1 MKKFKRILSCIF
13 VLVFLLSTF
22 SGIAVTAASVV
33 YNDGDTAG
41 LPVKPDGV
49 IHRTANRLAWS
60 QSNGKILT
68 GRKGALRVAQG
79 QLMGLTV
86 EASSQRYA
94 YAGFVGGSENQ
105 RAVEMI
111 DMYTSD
117 SLGYWQY
124 RNAKGEYANPRALT
138 MDGKK
143 QVIVG
148 LDGTSEGVQVAFLL
162 PDTETGE
169 MTQTLIAQ
177 VLAQPEDG
185 TQLLCRGLKC
195 IEIGKIRYLYV
206 LTSDGKDTTEAAS
219 ESKANYDR
227 VYRYIV
233 TVNKDTRALTL
244 DTAFGINEAGTKGGG
259 YAVVKVASGLNT
271 EGDSSVAELYGV
283 DVRSDGA
290 VFIGCGNNRTNA
302 VVLSA
307 DGASGLGKLYDNNND
322 AWTPNGPI
330 ALVDDAY
337 LGVMNNKY
345 GGSQWAKGNMNV
357 FNAQDLTQY
366 TKQTYWEQLCWLEP
380 YEKNVCYAMCYVG
393 GNLYYTNVSNGNAT
407 DDYYSAGADQIIVM
421 NIAAKSGKKYS
432 AAMASRIFTNQAGR
446 ASDLKTIWAQSK
458 SNILTTPGQT
468 LKTATGQLEGFA
480 VSPDEQFAFLGF
492 SGGEAENRALEMIS
506 LGTGESLGSFRHQ
519 DAGGAYAV
527 PRAADADGKNHVYV
541 GWDSTSE
548 GIQITRLD
556 YTAEGV
562 MTEGMTFNA
571 SNNTGLL
578 VRDIRYRVLN
588 GIEYLYVLMSDG
600 LEGAD
605 NTRNDRIYRYTIG
618 DNTLTVDKTFGI
630 QGFANPRVLSGRSD
644 NGLTELYAIDVDT
657 DGTVYVTSND
667 GPMAARLTKNGTEYT
682 ALWGSNTDNSKSQG
696 AIAVVDRF
704 VITPINAGAG
714 VKEGMAWDRNIVK
727 DRDTGK
733 SPYNGLWS
741 FTKNSARIKYNAE
754 VMNYYTHMRY
764 VNGTLYIADR
774 GAGEATEAV
783 DVNADKIW
791 KVTYDSPVYNDTVK
805 TIGFQT
811 SDVNTETNT
820 YCTRFVATLDSLE
833 YNGAGFEIS
842 YEYTNAEGV
851 LVKHSYTPEETVCKN
866 AYTGISG
873 MGATLR
879 AQGLGGRYL
888 IAMSV
893 ENIPTSIGEITFS
906 VRAYV
911 LGADGTQI
919 FESETPTTITIK
931 SPAN

>member
-1 MKKFKRILSCIF
+1 MKKLKRILSCIF

-22 SGIAVTAASVV
+22 SGIAVTAADVT

-49 IHRTANRLAWS
+49 IHRTANRLVWS

-169 MTQTLIAQ
+169 MTQTLLTQ

-195 IEIGKIRYLYV
+195 LAIGKTRYLYV
-206 LTSDGKDTTEAAS
+206 LTTDGKDTTEAAS

-233 TVNKDTRALTL
+233 TVSGDTRELKL

-290 VFIGCGNNRTNA
+290 VFIGCGNNRTDA

-307 DGASGLGKLYDNNND
+307 DGASSLGTLYDNND
-322 AWTPNGPI
+322 TWTPNGPI

-337 LGVMNNKY
+337 LGVMNNQY

-357 FNAQDLTQY
+357 FNAKDLTQY

-393 GNLYYTNVSNGNAT
+393 GNLY
-407 DDYYSAGADQIIVM
+407 
-421 NIAAKSGKKYS
+421 
-432 AAMASRIFTNQAGR
+432 
-446 ASDLKTIWAQSK
+446 
-458 SNILTTPGQT
+458 
-468 LKTATGQLEGFA
+468 
-480 VSPDEQFAFLGF
+480 
-492 SGGEAENRALEMIS
+492 
-506 LGTGESLGSFRHQ
+506 
-519 DAGGAYAV
+519 
-527 PRAADADGKNHVYV
+527 
-541 GWDSTSE
+541 
-548 GIQITRLD
+548 
-556 YTAEGV
+556 
-562 MTEGMTFNA
+562 
-571 SNNTGLL
+571 
-578 VRDIRYRVLN
+578 
-588 GIEYLYVLMSDG
+588 
-600 LEGAD
+600 
-605 NTRNDRIYRYTIG
+605 
-618 DNTLTVDKTFGI
+618 
-630 QGFANPRVLSGRSD
+630 
-644 NGLTELYAIDVDT
+644 
-657 DGTVYVTSND
+657 
-667 GPMAARLTKNGTEYT
+667 
-682 ALWGSNTDNSKSQG
+682 
-696 AIAVVDRF
+696 
-704 VITPINAGAG
+704 
-714 VKEGMAWDRNIVK
+714 
-727 DRDTGK
+727 
-733 SPYNGLWS
+733 
-741 FTKNSARIKYNAE
+741 
-754 VMNYYTHMRY
+754 
-764 VNGTLYIADR
+764 
-774 GAGEATEAV
+774 
-783 DVNADKIW
+783 
-791 KVTYDSPVYNDTVK
+791 
-805 TIGFQT
+805 
-811 SDVNTETNT
+811 
-820 YCTRFVATLDSLE
+820 
-833 YNGAGFEIS
+833 
-842 YEYTNAEGV
+842 
-851 LVKHSYTPEETVCKN
+851 
-866 AYTGISG
+866 
-873 MGATLR
+873 
-879 AQGLGGRYL
+879 
-888 IAMSV
+888 
-893 ENIPTSIGEITFS
+893 
-906 VRAYV
+906 
-911 LGADGTQI
+911 
-919 FESETPTTITIK
+919 
-931 SPAN
+931 

>member
-1 MKKFKRILSCIF
+1 MKKLKRILSCIF

-22 SGIAVTAASVV
+22 SGIAVTAASAVV

-169 MTQTLIAQ
+169 MTRTLLTQ

-233 TVNKDTRALTL
+233 TVNKDTRELKL

-307 DGASGLGKLYDNNND
+307 DGASGLGKLYDGNNT
-322 AWTPNGPI
+322 WTPNGPI
-330 ALVDDAY
+330 ALV
-337 LGVMNNKY
+337 L
-345 GGSQWAKGNMNV
+345 
-357 FNAQDLTQY
+357 
-366 TKQTYWEQLCWLEP
+366 
-380 YEKNVCYAMCYVG
+380 
-393 GNLYYTNVSNGNAT
+393 
-407 DDYYSAGADQIIVM
+407 
-421 NIAAKSGKKYS
+421 
-432 AAMASRIFTNQAGR
+432 
-446 ASDLKTIWAQSK
+446 
-458 SNILTTPGQT
+458 
-468 LKTATGQLEGFA
+468 
-480 VSPDEQFAFLGF
+480 
-492 SGGEAENRALEMIS
+492 S
-506 LGTGESLGSFRHQ
+506 LIH
-519 DAGGAYAV
+519 
-527 PRAADADGKNHVYV
+527 
-541 GWDSTSE
+541 
-548 GIQITRLD
+548 I
-556 YTAEGV
+556 
-562 MTEGMTFNA
+562 
-571 SNNTGLL
+571 
-578 VRDIRYRVLN
+578 
-588 GIEYLYVLMSDG
+588 
-600 LEGAD
+600 
-605 NTRNDRIYRYTIG
+605 
-618 DNTLTVDKTFGI
+618 
-630 QGFANPRVLSGRSD
+630 
-644 NGLTELYAIDVDT
+644 
-657 DGTVYVTSND
+657 
-667 GPMAARLTKNGTEYT
+667 
-682 ALWGSNTDNSKSQG
+682 
-696 AIAVVDRF
+696 
-704 VITPINAGAG
+704 
-714 VKEGMAWDRNIVK
+714 
-727 DRDTGK
+727 
-733 SPYNGLWS
+733 
-741 FTKNSARIKYNAE
+741 
-754 VMNYYTHMRY
+754 
-764 VNGTLYIADR
+764 
-774 GAGEATEAV
+774 
-783 DVNADKIW
+783 
-791 KVTYDSPVYNDTVK
+791 
-805 TIGFQT
+805 
-811 SDVNTETNT
+811 
-820 YCTRFVATLDSLE
+820 
-833 YNGAGFEIS
+833 
-842 YEYTNAEGV
+842 
-851 LVKHSYTPEETVCKN
+851 
-866 AYTGISG
+866 
-873 MGATLR
+873 
-879 AQGLGGRYL
+879 
-888 IAMSV
+888 
-893 ENIPTSIGEITFS
+893 
-906 VRAYV
+906 
-911 LGADGTQI
+911 
-919 FESETPTTITIK
+919 
-931 SPAN
+931 